1 MNNPN
6 SHRNGEIAH
15 DVAYRY
21 TRIFGGRIDYRQTA
35 VDDQE
40 ALLVDKHGLP
50 MGMVGIDKV
59 FKTFPEKEWDDSDE
73 IPF

>member
-6 SHRNGEIAH
+6 SHRNGEIAM

-21 TRIFGGRIDYRQTA
+21 NRIHGGYVDWRQIE
-35 VDDQE
+35 VDDIE

-50 MGMVGIDKV
+50 VGMVGIDRL
-59 FKTFPEKEWDDSDE
+59 FKTYPPEKEFDTDK